1 MFSNQP
7 DSGNSS
13 FSQCIPSFN
22 STYAHLNAEFQ
33 RRAKRDKK
41 VLLSDQCKEIKEN
54 NRMGKT
60 RELFKKIRDTIFY
73 IFLCTDT
80 VTLNTDQMG
89 SFLIDAQISC
99 ILNCDAVYP
108 STFSSV

>member
-1 MFSNQP
+1 M
-7 DSGNSS
+7 
-13 FSQCIPSFN
+13 
-22 STYAHLNAEFQ
+22 YLY
-33 RRAKRDKK
+33 
-41 VLLSDQCKEIKEN
+41 
-54 NRMGKT
+54 
-60 RELFKKIRDTIFY
+60 RDTIFY